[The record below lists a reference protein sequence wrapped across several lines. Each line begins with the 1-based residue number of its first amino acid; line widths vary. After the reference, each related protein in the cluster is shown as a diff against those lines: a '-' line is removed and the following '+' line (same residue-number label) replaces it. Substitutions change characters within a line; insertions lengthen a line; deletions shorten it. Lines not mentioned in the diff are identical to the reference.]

1 MRQVV
6 LAAALL
12 PALAACGAGSSLLSS
27 PSATASSG
35 VGYPLM
41 PGTVAIYVQGL
52 PRRVVASGH
61 AFVVQVVMVNGLGH
75 AFAIPG
81 ACNGWLEVGL
91 ESRTIKFPFRST
103 LMACSSLIISPGI
116 TRASRSVITTYP
128 GCSED
133 PRHQSSQFPVCTGIA
148 HDQAPVLPPGPY
160 RLALE
165 TGAVP
170 QAQVVSPVDVTV
182 VRE

>member
-1 MRQVV
+1 MV
-6 LAAALL
+6 LAAAVL
-12 PALAACGAGSSLLSS
+12 PALAACGASSSPLSS
-27 PSATASSG
+27 HSATASSG
-35 VGYPLM
+35 VGYPLIT
-41 PGTVAIYVQGL
+41 GKVAIYVQGL
-52 PRRVVASGH
+52 PRLVVASGH

-91 ESRTIKFPFRST
+91 ESRTIKFPFLST
-103 LMACSSLIISPGI
+103 SMACSSLVISPGI

-133 PRHQSSQFPVCTGIA
+133 LRHQSSPFPACTGTA

-160 RLALE
+160 RLVVE
-165 TGAVP
+165 TSGVP
-170 QAQVVSPVDVTV
+170 RTEVVSPVDVRV
-182 VRE
+182 VHE